1 MLKKQVIYAKN
12 VSDCYDEW
20 LISEVKIIKGTAKEM
35 HI

>member
-12 VSDCYDEW
+12 VSDC